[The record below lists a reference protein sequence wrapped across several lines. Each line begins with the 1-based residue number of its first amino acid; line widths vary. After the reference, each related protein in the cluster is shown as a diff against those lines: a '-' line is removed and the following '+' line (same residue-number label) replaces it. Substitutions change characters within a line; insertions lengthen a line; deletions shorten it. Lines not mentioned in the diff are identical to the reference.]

1 LKFQWNFI
9 MENQEIG
16 GIWFISGHWPLD
28 PDKPTLIFIHGAA
41 LSSIFWEPQIT
52 YLKDVANT
60 LAVDLPGHG
69 VSQSFGKESISD
81 YAQSVMD
88 FIDLI
93 EAPRPIPCGLSMG
106 GAITQQLLI
115 NHRDRFTAGILINTG
130 ARLKVMPLIFQTVQK
145 SYSDFVEMLC
155 VSAISNKSDAER
167 LRTEIEACSKCQP
180 DIALGDFQACDSFD
194 VTEKLSLIEVPV
206 LILTANDDI
215 IVPFKYATFLEK
227 NIKNAKLVN
236 IEDAGHLSPIE
247 KPHEVTKAI
256 RDFLCQALM

>member
-1 LKFQWNFI
+1 
-9 MENQEIG
+9 MENREIG

-41 LSSIFWEPQIT
+41 LSGIFWEPQIT

-115 NHRDRFTAGILINTG
+115 NHRDRFPAGILINTG

-155 VSAISNKSDAER
+155 VSAISIKSDVEK
-167 LRTEIEACSKCQP
+167 LRPVIEACSKCRP
-180 DIALGDFQACDSFD
+180 DVVLGDFIACNSFD

-206 LILTANDDI
+206 LVLTGNDDNI
-215 IVPFKYATFLEK
+215 TPLKYGIFLEK
-227 NIKNAKLVN
+227 NIKNARLVN
-236 IEDAGHLSPIE
+236 IKDAGHLSPIE
-247 KPHEVTKAI
+247 KPHEVNRSI
-256 RDFLCQALM
+256 HDFLSRIFSPG